1 MLKEY
6 PPPVKKRRA
15 PETCANCSADIP
27 PHARA
32 CPECGADERTG
43 WAEQDLYDGLDLPE
57 DDDERAKTSLSRQR
71 RQTSRWFWSLIAI
84 GLVLLFILATLR
96 LR

>member
-1 MLKEY
+1 MTQ
-6 PPPVKKRRA
+6 RRA
-15 PETCANCSADIP
+15 PETCANCGAEIP
-27 PHARA
+27 PNARA
-32 CPECGADERTG
+32 CPDCGADERTG
-43 WAEQDLYDGLDLPE
+43 WADQSIYDGLDLPE
-57 DDDERAKTSLSRQR
+57 VADDRAESSHSRQR